1 VGRADERLGEVL
13 VAFVVPVAGA
23 MLTEETCL
31 EYCRTNLVRYKRPV
45 AVYFVDALPRTAAN
59 KIDKLALR
67 RTAADSAGQVRMGG
81 EQ

>member
-1 VGRADERLGEVL
+1 
-13 VAFVVPVAGA
+13 
-23 MLTEETCL
+23 
-31 EYCRTNLVRYKRPV
+31 V